1 MQDEISQRDKTW
13 EKANYIYIKRA
24 QQIYKLAVC
33 HKTSKEISILGEEL
47 LEDKIYLQA
56 NFLTRHND
64 VMVCVFKV
72 PALKENYNLLPD
84 DLKRITDASAEDD
97 NPVLMIMRFGKQLP
111 KVSSLVQ

>member
-13 EKANYIYIKRA
+13 EKANYIYIKSEK
-24 QQIYKLAVC
+24 QIYKLTVC
-33 HKTSKEISILGEEL
+33 HKPSKEKSILGEEL
-47 LEDKIYLQA
+47 LEDKIYLQP

-84 DLKRITDASAEDD
+84 DLKRITDASSEDD